1 MSQEHRRLF
10 LKKSATIVSGLAAA
24 SCAPSRETVPV
35 GASSILG
42 ILGSLD
48 RTTLD
53 AVGRVV
59 LPKGALGD
67 DGVARVLDDFV
78 KWLDAFEPVAELDH
92 YYLWNDE
99 IAYGPHDPG
108 PLWRSQLE
116 ALELEAQKRHES
128 SFSAVDVRLQEAILH
143 RQLPRETAQD
153 LPYAGDAP
161 HVAIGLL
168 AYFYRTSE
176 ANDLGYGAA
185 IEKQTCRGLDTS
197 PDEPKP
203 LGS

>member
-1 MSQEHRRLF
+1 MSHEDRRLF

-24 SCAPSRETVPV
+24 SCTPPRDAAPLETP
-35 GASSILG
+35 
-42 ILGSLD
+42 SLD
-48 RTTLD
+48 NLDSLHRTTLD

-67 DGVARVLDDFV
+67 EGVTRVLDDFV
-78 KWLDAFEPVAELDH
+78 KWLDGFEPVAELPH
-92 YYLWNDE
+92 HYLWNDE
-99 IAYGPHDPG
+99 IAYGPPDPA

-116 ALELEAQKRHES
+116 ALELEAQKRHGS
-128 SFSAVDVRLQEAILH
+128 SFGAVDVPLQEAILH
-143 RQLPRETAQD
+143 RQLPREKPQD

-176 ANDLGYGAA
+176 ANDLGHGAA
-185 IEKQTCRGLDTS
+185 IEKQTCRGLDTG